1 MYIVLFRF
9 CPSQIFRIY
18 GDSKHFRKRQSSVS
32 VLLPLAAYPRRFNRR
47 HCDTPFNLAPILRSD
62 VQTDKANLVVILR
75 SVTKKLVGDVIGTDL
90 SFDGVEREFAEF
102 GELQ

>member
-1 MYIVLFRF
+1 M
-9 CPSQIFRIY
+9 
-18 GDSKHFRKRQSSVS
+18 GRQDAKS
-32 VLLPLAAYPRRFNRR
+32 Y
-47 HCDTPFNLAPILRSD
+47 PILRSD